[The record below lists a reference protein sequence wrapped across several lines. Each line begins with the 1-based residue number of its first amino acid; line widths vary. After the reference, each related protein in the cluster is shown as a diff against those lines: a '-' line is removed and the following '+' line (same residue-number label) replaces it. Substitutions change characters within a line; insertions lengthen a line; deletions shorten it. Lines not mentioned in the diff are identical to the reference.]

1 MHVHH
6 AENLTANEMESLRF
20 SNVSKNYFGNYDG
33 FMFRV
38 KSWRRRHMRRGLER
52 KYRKAYLQLQR
63 QANPGWEAQIVFYTS
78 LSGKAKQLP
87 VIEFDCF
94 KINLLLPKEANFLV
108 AYSTTLVIPPS
119 GQLNMGPGLFLP

>member
-1 MHVHH
+1 MMGLCFVSSHGEDVI
-6 AENLTANEMESLRF
+6 SGVDW
-20 SNVSKNYFGNYDG
+20 NVNIEKLISSFK
-33 FMFRV
+33 
-38 KSWRRRHMRRGLER
+38 
-52 KYRKAYLQLQR
+52 R